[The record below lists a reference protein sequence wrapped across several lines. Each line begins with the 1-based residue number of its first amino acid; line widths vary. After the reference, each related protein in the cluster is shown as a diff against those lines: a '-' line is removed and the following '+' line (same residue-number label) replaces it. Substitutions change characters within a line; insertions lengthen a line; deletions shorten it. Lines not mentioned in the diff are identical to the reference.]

1 LENATMADNNQPV
14 VRMSSITKR
23 FLGITANKNVSFD
36 LYSGEICA
44 LLGENGAGKTTLMN
58 ILFGYYACDEG
69 EIFIKGEKADLGAPR
84 DAISRG
90 VGMIH
95 QHFALVPSQTVLE
108 NVIVGTDS
116 GKGIFLDLKSAR
128 QEVLALQQRFRLQID
143 PEARVW
149 TLSVGEQQKVEILK
163 ALYRNVDILI
173 MDEPTAVLAPAETV
187 DLFHTLR
194 SLVREGRSV
203 VFISH
208 KLNEV
213 MEISDRIVVL
223 RSGQV
228 VAERKTAETSTR
240 ELANLMVGRE
250 LLENIEKKELPAGKP
265 VLKIKRLNALN
276 DKNLPA
282 LKNLDLIVRQNEIL
296 GMAGISGNGQRELS
310 EVLFGMRSP
319 TDGLIQIS
327 GKSLKFGSPA
337 AAIKA
342 NMGRIPEDRIDTGLL
357 MDLSVE
363 ENLIL
368 ESHSSA
374 DFHSYGLLKSKKIQ
388 QFSEELI
395 EKYRIMTAGR
405 DAVTKSLSGGNLQK
419 VMLARELA
427 GKPALII
434 ASQPTRGL
442 DVGAMEYIHRRLL
455 QERERGAAILLISED
470 LDEIFGLSDRIVVI
484 FEGEI
489 MGEAAG
495 AIASREQVGLWM
507 SGVKA

>member
-1 LENATMADNNQPV
+1 MANKDQPV
-14 VRMSSITKR
+14 VRMSSVTKR
-23 FLGITANKNVSFD
+23 FLDVTANQDVSFS

-69 EIFIKGEKADLGAPR
+69 EIFIKGEKADLSSPK

-108 NVIVGTDS
+108 NIIVGADS
-116 GKGIFLDLKSAR
+116 GKGIFLHLKSAR
-128 QEVLALQQRFRLQID
+128 RELLDLQERFGLKID

-163 ALYRNVDILI
+163 ALYRDVDILI
-173 MDEPTAVLAPAETV
+173 MDEPTAVLAPAETAE
-187 DLFHTLR
+187 LFNTLR
-194 SLVREGRSV
+194 SLVKEGRSV

-213 MEISDRIVVL
+213 MDISDRIVVL

-228 VAERKTAETSTR
+228 VAEHRTAETNAR

-250 LLENIEKKELPAGKP
+250 LLETIEKKELPAGEP
-265 VLKIKRLNALN
+265 VLRIKGLNALN
-276 DKNLPA
+276 DKKLAA
-282 LKNLDLIVRQNEIL
+282 LKSLDLIVRQSEIL
-296 GMAGISGNGQRELS
+296 GMAGISGNGQKELS

-319 TDGLIQIS
+319 TDGLIQIND
-327 GKSLKFGSPA
+327 KPLKFGSPTA
-337 AAIKA
+337 SIKS

-368 ESHSSA
+368 ENHSSA
-374 DFHSYGLLKSKKIQ
+374 DFQRYGLMKSKNIQ
-388 QFSEELI
+388 QFSDDLI
-395 EKYRIMTAGR
+395 KGYDIKTAGR

-427 GKPALII
+427 GEPSLII

-442 DVGAMEYIHRRLL
+442 DVGAMEYIHQRIL
-455 QERERGAAILLISED
+455 QERERGAGILLISED
-470 LDEIFGLSDRIVVI
+470 LDEIFALSDRIVVL

-489 MGEAAG
+489 MGEAPG
-495 AIASREQVGLWM
+495 KTASREQIGLWM

>member
-1 LENATMADNNQPV
+1 MANNDQPV
-14 VRMSSITKR
+14 VRMSSVTKR
-23 FLGITANKNVSFD
+23 FLGVTANKDVSFS

-58 ILFGYYACDEG
+58 ILFGYYTCDEG
-69 EIFIKGEKADLGAPR
+69 EIFIKGKKAELSSPK

-108 NVIVGTDS
+108 NIIVGADS
-116 GKGIFLDLKSAR
+116 GIFLDLKSAR
-128 QEVLALQQRFRLQID
+128 RELLQLQKRFGLRID

-149 TLSVGEQQKVEILK
+149 ALSVGEQQKVEILK
-163 ALYRNVDILI
+163 ALYRDVDILI
-173 MDEPTAVLAPAETV
+173 MDEPTAVLAPVETA
-187 DLFHTLR
+187 DLFNTLR
-194 SLVREGRSV
+194 SFVKEGRSV

-213 MEISDRIVVL
+213 MDISDRIVVL
-223 RSGQV
+223 RGGQV
-228 VAERKTAETSTR
+228 VAERQAGETNAR

-250 LLENIEKKELPAGKP
+250 LLEIIEKKLLPPGEP
-265 VLKIKRLNALN
+265 VLRIKSLTAVN
-276 DKNLPA
+276 DKKLPA
-282 LKNLDLIVRQNEIL
+282 LKSLDVIIRQNEIL
-296 GMAGISGNGQRELS
+296 GMAGISGNGQKELT

-319 TDGLIQIS
+319 TGGSIQIND
-327 GKSLKFGSPA
+327 KPLKFGSPTA
-337 AAIKA
+337 SIKSG
-342 NMGRIPEDRIDTGLL
+342 MGRVPEDRIDTGLL

-368 ESHSSA
+368 ENHSSA
-374 DFHSYGLLKSKKIQ
+374 DLQQFGLMKSKNIR
-388 QFSEELI
+388 QFSGDLI
-395 EKYRIMTAGR
+395 KRYGIITTGR

-427 GKPALII
+427 GEPSLII

-442 DVGAMEYIHRRLL
+442 DVGAMEYIHQRLL
-455 QERERGAAILLISED
+455 QERERGAGILLISED
-470 LDEIFGLSDRIVVI
+470 LDEIFALSDRIVVL

-489 MGEAAG
+489 MGEAPG
-495 AIASREQVGLWM
+495 ATASREQIGLWM

>member
-1 LENATMADNNQPV
+1 MANNDQPV
-14 VRMSSITKR
+14 VRLSSVTKG
-23 FLGITANKNVSFD
+23 FLDVTANKDVSFS
-36 LYSGEICA
+36 LYPGEICA

-58 ILFGYYACDEG
+58 ILFGYYTCDEG
-69 EIFIKGEKADLGAPR
+69 EIFIKGKRADLSSPK

-108 NVIVGTDS
+108 NIVVGADS
-116 GKGIFLDLKSAR
+116 GIFLNLKSAR
-128 QEVLALQQRFRLQID
+128 RRLLGLQERFGLKID

-163 ALYRNVDILI
+163 ALYRDVDILI
-173 MDEPTAVLAPAETV
+173 MDEPTAVLAPAEISE
-187 DLFHTLR
+187 LFNTLR
-194 SLVREGRSV
+194 SLVQEGRSV

-213 MEISDRIVVL
+213 MDISDRIVVL
-223 RSGQV
+223 RNGRV
-228 VAERKTAETSTR
+228 VAERRTAETSAR

-250 LLENIEKKELPAGKP
+250 LLEIIEKKELAAAEA
-265 VLKIKRLNALN
+265 VLRIKSLSALN
-276 DKNLPA
+276 DKNLAA
-282 LKNLDLIVRQNEIL
+282 LKSVDLTVRRNEIL
-296 GMAGISGNGQRELS
+296 GMAGISGNGQKELS
-310 EVLFGMRSP
+310 EVLFGMRAP
-319 TDGLIQIS
+319 TDGSIQIS
-327 GKSLKFGSPA
+327 DRPLKFGSPA
-337 AAIKA
+337 ASIKS

-368 ESHSSA
+368 ENHSSG
-374 DFHSYGLLKSKKIQ
+374 DLQRYGLMRSKEIQ
-388 QFSEELI
+388 QFSDDLI
-395 EKYRIMTAGR
+395 DRYNIKTAGR

-427 GKPALII
+427 GEPSLII

-442 DVGAMEYIHRRLL
+442 DVGAMEYIHQRLL
-455 QERERGAAILLISED
+455 QERERGAGILLISED
-470 LDEIFGLSDRIVVI
+470 LDEILALSDRIVVL

-489 MGEAAG
+489 MGESPG
-495 AIASREQVGLWM
+495 ATASREQIGLWM

>member
-1 LENATMADNNQPV
+1 MADKIQPV
-14 VRMSSITKR
+14 VRMASITKR
-23 FLGITANKNVSFD
+23 FLGITANNNVSFD

-69 EIFIKGEKADLGAPR
+69 EIFIKGEKTDLSAPR

-108 NVIVGTDS
+108 NIIVGADR
-116 GKGIFLDLKSAR
+116 GKGIFLNRKSAR
-128 QEVLALQQRFRLQID
+128 QEVRALQQRFGLQMD

-163 ALYRNVDILI
+163 ALYRDVDILI
-173 MDEPTAVLAPAETV
+173 MDEPTAVLAPAEIA
-187 DLFHTLR
+187 DLFRTLR

-223 RSGQV
+223 RSGRV

-250 LLENIEKKELPAGKP
+250 FLENIEKKELPAGAP
-265 VLKIKRLNALN
+265 VLEIKRLNVLN
-276 DKNLPA
+276 DRKLPA
-282 LKNLDLIVRQNEIL
+282 LKNLDLIVRQNEIV
-296 GMAGISGNGQRELS
+296 GMAGISGNGQKELS

-327 GKSLKFGSPA
+327 EKPLRFGSPA

-342 NMGRIPEDRIDTGLL
+342 DMGRIPEDRIDTGLL

-374 DFHSYGLLKSKKIQ
+374 GFHKYGLLKSQRIH

-395 EKYRIMTAGR
+395 DKYRIMTAGR

-434 ASQPTRGL
+434 AAQPTRGL
-442 DVGAMEYIHRRLL
+442 DVGAMAYIHQRLL
-455 QERERGAAILLISED
+455 QERQRGAGILLVSED
-470 LDEIFGLSDRIVVI
+470 LDEILALGDRIVVI

-489 MGEAAG
+489 MGQIPG
-495 AIASREQVGLWM
+495 ATASRQQIGLWM
-507 SGVKA
+507 SGVRD

>member
-1 LENATMADNNQPV
+1 MANRDQPV
-14 VRMSSITKR
+14 VRMTSITKR

-36 LYSGEICA
+36 LYAGEICA

-69 EIFIKGEKADLGAPR
+69 EIFIEGEKTNLSAPK

-108 NVIVGTDS
+108 NIVVGTDC

-128 QEVLALQQRFRLQID
+128 QEVLVLQKRFGLQVD
-143 PEARVW
+143 PDARVW

-163 ALYRNVDILI
+163 ALYRDVDILI
-173 MDEPTAVLAPAETV
+173 MDEPTAVLAPAETA
-187 DLFHTLR
+187 DLFRTLR
-194 SLVREGRSV
+194 SLVREGRSI

-213 MEISDRIVVL
+213 IEISDRIVVL
-223 RSGQV
+223 RNGQV
-228 VAERKTAETSTR
+228 VAERKTADTSTR

-250 LLENIEKKELPAGKP
+250 LMENIEKKELPAGEP
-265 VLKIKRLNALN
+265 VLEIKCLNALN
-276 DKNLPA
+276 DQKVPA
-282 LKNLDLIVRQNEIL
+282 LKNVDLIVRQNEIV

-319 TDGLIQIS
+319 TGGLIQIS
-327 GKSLKFGSPA
+327 GKPLGFGKPA
-337 AAIKA
+337 VTIKA
-342 NMGRIPEDRIDTGLL
+342 KMGRIPEDRIDTGLL
-357 MDLSVE
+357 MDFSVE

-368 ESHSSA
+368 ENHSSA
-374 DFHSYGLLKSKKIQ
+374 DFHKFGLFKSHTIHR
-388 QFSEELI
+388 FSEELI
-395 EKYRIMTAGR
+395 EKYRITTTGR
-405 DAVTKSLSGGNLQK
+405 DALTKSLSGGNLQK

-427 GKPALII
+427 GKPVLII

-442 DVGAMEYIHRRLL
+442 DVGAMAYIHQRLL
-455 QERERGAAILLISED
+455 QERQRGAGILLISED
-470 LDEIFGLSDRIVVI
+470 LDEIFALSDRIVVI
-484 FEGEI
+484 FEGDI
-489 MGEAAG
+489 MGRASGAA
-495 AIASREQVGLWM
+495 ASREQIGLWM
-507 SGVKA
+507 SGVRA

>member
-1 LENATMADNNQPV
+1 MT
-14 VRMSSITKR
+14 SITKR
-23 FLGITANKNVSFD
+23 FLDITANKNVSFE

-69 EIFIKGEKADLGAPR
+69 EIFIKGERTDLSAPK

-90 VGMIH
+90 IGMIH

-108 NVIVGTDS
+108 NIIVGADS

-128 QEVLALQQRFRLQID
+128 QEMLDLQKRFGLQID

-173 MDEPTAVLAPAETV
+173 MDEPTAVLAPAETS
-187 DLFHTLR
+187 DLFHTLS

-213 MEISDRIVVL
+213 MEISNRIVVL
-223 RSGQV
+223 RNGQV
-228 VAERKTAETSTR
+228 VAERKTAETSPR

-250 LLENIEKKELPAGKP
+250 LLENIEKKELPAGEP

-276 DKNLPA
+276 DKKLPA
-282 LKNLDLIVRQNEIL
+282 LKNLDLIVRQNEIV
-296 GMAGISGNGQRELS
+296 GIAGVSGNGQKELS

-319 TDGLIQIS
+319 TDGLIHIS
-327 GKSLKFGSPA
+327 EKPLRFGSPVS
-337 AAIKA
+337 AIKA
-342 NMGRIPEDRIDTGLL
+342 GMGRIPEDRIDTGLL

-368 ESHSSA
+368 ENHSSA
-374 DFHSYGLLKSKKIQ
+374 DFHKYGLLKSQRIH

-395 EKYRIMTAGR
+395 AKYRIMTAGR
-405 DAVTKSLSGGNLQK
+405 DSVTQSLSGGNLQK

-427 GKPALII
+427 GKPVLII

-442 DVGAMEYIHRRLL
+442 DVGAMEYIHQRLL
-455 QERERGAAILLISED
+455 QERERGAGILLISED

-489 MGEAAG
+489 IGQALG
-495 AIASREQVGLWM
+495 ASASRERIGLWM

>member
-1 LENATMADNNQPV
+1 MADKDQPV
-14 VRMSSITKR
+14 VRMASITKR

-36 LYSGEICA
+36 LYPGEICA

-58 ILFGYYACDEG
+58 ILFGYYASDEG
-69 EIFIKGEKADLGAPR
+69 EIFIKGEKADLSAPK

-108 NVIVGTDS
+108 NIIVGKDC
-116 GKGIFLDLKSAR
+116 GRGIFLDLKSAR
-128 QEVLALQQRFRLQID
+128 QEVLALQKRFGLQID
-143 PEARVW
+143 PETRVW
-149 TLSVGEQQKVEILK
+149 ALSVGEQQKVEILK
-163 ALYRNVDILI
+163 ALYRDVDILI
-173 MDEPTAVLAPAETV
+173 MDEPTAVLAPAETA

-194 SLVREGRSV
+194 ALVKEGRSV

-223 RSGQV
+223 RAGQV
-228 VAERKTAETSTR
+228 VAERKTADTSSR

-250 LLENIEKKELPAGKP
+250 LLENIEKKEIPTGEP
-265 VLKIKRLNALN
+265 VLEIKGLSALN
-276 DKNLPA
+276 DQKLPT
-282 LKNLDLIVRQNEIL
+282 LKNVDLIVRRNEIV

-319 TDGLIQIS
+319 TAGLIQVS
-327 GKSLKFGSPA
+327 GEPLRYGSPA
-337 AAIKA
+337 ATIKA

-368 ESHSSA
+368 ENHSSA
-374 DFHSYGLLKSKKIQ
+374 DFQKFGLLKSQSIH

-395 EKYRIMTAGR
+395 EKYRVMTAGR

-442 DVGAMEYIHRRLL
+442 DVGAMAYIHQRLL
-455 QERERGAAILLISED
+455 QERQRGAGILLISED
-470 LDEIFGLSDRIVVI
+470 LDEIFALSDRIVVL

-489 MGEAAG
+489 MGQAPGAA
-495 AIASREQVGLWM
+495 ASREQIGLWM
-507 SGVKA
+507 SGVRA

>member
-1 LENATMADNNQPV
+1 MVNNDQPV
-14 VRMSSITKR
+14 VRMSSVTKR
-23 FLGITANKNVSFD
+23 FLDVTANKDVSFS

-58 ILFGYYACDEG
+58 ILFGYYTCDEG
-69 EIFIKGEKADLGAPR
+69 DIFIKGKKADLSSPK

-108 NVIVGTDS
+108 NIVVGADS
-116 GKGIFLDLKSAR
+116 GIFLNLKSAR
-128 QEVLALQQRFRLQID
+128 QELMALQERFGLKID
-143 PEARVW
+143 PDARVW

-163 ALYRNVDILI
+163 ALYRDVDILI
-173 MDEPTAVLAPAETV
+173 MDEPTAVLAPAETA
-187 DLFHTLR
+187 DLFNTLR
-194 SLVREGRSV
+194 SLVKEGRSV

-213 MEISDRIVVL
+213 MDISDRIVVL

-228 VAERKTAETSTR
+228 VAERQTAATNAR

-250 LLENIEKKELPAGKP
+250 LLETIEKKELPAAEP
-265 VLKIKRLNALN
+265 VLRIKSLSALN
-276 DKNLPA
+276 DKKLAA
-282 LKNLDLIVRQNEIL
+282 LKSVDLIVRQNEIL
-296 GMAGISGNGQRELS
+296 GMAGISGNGQKELS
-310 EVLFGMRSP
+310 EVLFGIRSP
-319 TDGLIQIS
+319 TDGFIQINDRP
-327 GKSLKFGSPA
+327 LKFGSPTA
-337 AAIKA
+337 SIKSH
-342 NMGRIPEDRIDTGLL
+342 MGRIPEDRIDTGLL

-368 ESHSSA
+368 ENHSSA
-374 DFHSYGLLKSKKIQ
+374 DLQHYGLMKSRDIQ
-388 QFSEELI
+388 QFSDDLI
-395 EKYRIMTAGR
+395 KRYNIKTAGR

-427 GKPALII
+427 GEPSLII

-442 DVGAMEYIHRRLL
+442 DVGAMAYIHQRLL
-455 QERERGAAILLISED
+455 QERERGAGILLISED
-470 LDEIFGLSDRIVVI
+470 LDEILALSDRIVVL

-489 MGEAAG
+489 MGEAPG
-495 AIASREQVGLWM
+495 ATASREQIGLWM

>member
-1 LENATMADNNQPV
+1 MADDNRPV

-23 FLGITANKNVSFD
+23 FLDIEANKNVSFD

-69 EIFIKGEKADLGAPR
+69 EIFIKGEKIDLSAPK

-108 NVIVGTDS
+108 NIIVGADC
-116 GKGIFLDLKSAR
+116 GKGIFLDLQSAR
-128 QEVLALQQRFRLQID
+128 KEVLALQKRFGLQID
-143 PEARVW
+143 PAARVW

-173 MDEPTAVLAPAETV
+173 MDEPTAVLAPAETA

-213 MEISDRIVVL
+213 MEISDRVVVL
-223 RSGQV
+223 RGGRV
-228 VAERKTAETSTR
+228 VAERKTAETSSR

-250 LLENIEKKELPAGKP
+250 LLEKIEKKEMPAGEP
-265 VLKIKRLNALN
+265 VLEIKRLNALN
-276 DKNLPA
+276 DQKLPA
-282 LKNLDLIVRQNEIL
+282 LKNLDLIVRQYEIM
-296 GMAGISGNGQRELS
+296 GMAGISGNGQRELC
-310 EVLFGMRSP
+310 EVLFGMRFP
-319 TDGLIQIS
+319 TDGLIQIN
-327 GKSLKFGSPA
+327 GKRLRSGSPA
-337 AAIKA
+337 ATIKA
-342 NMGRIPEDRIDTGLL
+342 SMGRIPEDRIDTGLL

-368 ESHSSA
+368 ENHASA
-374 DFHSYGLLKSKKIQ
+374 DFHKYGFLKSQSIR

-395 EKYRIMTAGR
+395 KKYRIMTAGR
-405 DAVTKSLSGGNLQK
+405 GAVTKSLSGGNLQK

-442 DVGAMEYIHRRLL
+442 DVGAMAYIHQRLL
-455 QERERGAAILLISED
+455 QERERGAGILLISED
-470 LDEIFGLSDRIVVI
+470 LDEIFALSDRIAVI
-484 FEGEI
+484 FEGQI
-489 MGEAAG
+489 MGQALK
-495 AIASREQVGLWM
+495 AIASREQIGLWM
-507 SGVKA
+507 SGVSA